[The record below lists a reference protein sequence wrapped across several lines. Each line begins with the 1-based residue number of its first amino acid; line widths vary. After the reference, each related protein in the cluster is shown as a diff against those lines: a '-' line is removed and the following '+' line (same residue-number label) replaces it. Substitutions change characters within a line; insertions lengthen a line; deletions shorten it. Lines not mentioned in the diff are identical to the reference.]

1 MNRREM
7 FEILKEN
14 MVIVIAGSRDREVT
28 EQLSLVHDCGADSLQ
43 VVEIVSRTMRA
54 ANVRAKR
61 TELNK
66 ARNIG
71 ELLDLLCGTPQ

>member
-1 MNRREM
+1 MTRSEM
-7 FEILKEN
+7 FDILKRH
-14 MVIVIAGSRDREVT
+14 MAAVMIDCGDREVT
-28 EQLSLVHDCGADSLQ
+28 EQSSLVNDYGADSLQ
-43 VVEIVSRTMRA
+43 VVEVVSRTMRA

-71 ELLDLLCGTPQ
+71 ELLDLLCGAAR